1 MDETQLLTLST
12 AEPEVIG
19 FEPNENLY
27 EQIDVIVQQSKF
39 R

>member
-12 AEPEVIG
+12 AEPEVIC
-19 FEPNENLY
+19 FEPYQNLY
-27 EQIDVIVQQSKF
+27 DQIDVIVQQSKF